1 MGNAWKLGCQKKDG
15 KGIWKSNT
23 TNNGWSGPCVWRPT
37 NSGCNR
43 PDEERMK
50 MCFDHFDEN
59 GNIVLKTGGKD
70 PKNVCTNVTF
80 DADRIQHGGVPN
92 VNTGT
97 QSCGN
102 ELTFALTYEVN
113 FMNDFQLDEEFKLH
127 GCGGSYEGDT
137 LWQGDSTIDCPHNME
152 RYENGEALSEMT
164 TAFGEDHDVWNE
176 EFMVAWEKMI
186 VNGYAD
192 DGLVDGPQYS
202 LSLIHI

>member
-1 MGNAWKLGCQKKDG
+1 MKQLHSYFSTGHYRRGSQALTPWIPTSTGDSQGRPNMGNVWKLGCMKKDG

-23 TNNGWSGPCVWRPT
+23 TKDGWAGPCFWRPT

-59 GNIVLKTGGKD
+59 GNIVVKTGGKD

-152 RYENGEALSEMT
+152 RLGT
-164 TAFGEDHDVWNE
+164 
-176 EFMVAWEKMI
+176 I
-186 VNGYAD
+186 
-192 DGLVDGPQYS
+192 
-202 LSLIHI
+202 